1 MKPEEVTAVITKCSL
16 WLLGFNNDDTPTED
30 LVERMYIS
38 KMTNSTTQQLSDLLP
53 HLLIKA
59 RDTLISVEASSPQR
73 QGGGYKRNKT
83 KRNRK
88 AYKTIRRNNKNK
100 NKNKK
105 QYRRKRHTK
114 KYKKSHRKSRR

>member
-1 MKPEEVTAVITKCSL
+1 
-16 WLLGFNNDDTPTED
+16 
-30 LVERMYIS
+30 
-38 KMTNSTTQQLSDLLP
+38 MTNSTTQQLLYLLGQ
-53 HLLIKA
+53 A
-59 RDTLISVEASSPQR
+59 RDTLISVDASSLKR
-73 QGGGYKRNKT
+73 HSGGYKRNKT